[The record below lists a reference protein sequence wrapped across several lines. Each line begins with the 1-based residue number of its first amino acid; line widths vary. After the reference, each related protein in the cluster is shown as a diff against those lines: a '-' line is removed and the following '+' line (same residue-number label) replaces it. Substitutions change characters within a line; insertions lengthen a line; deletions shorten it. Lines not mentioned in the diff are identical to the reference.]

1 MVPFS
6 GTVLCAPTL
15 PNLAFATLSKNGQSP
30 GHIVAR
36 NLYASDRFEAV
47 RGVSSVSMNARLTL
61 EEILDQVRRLSEE
74 ERQRLVADL
83 QANAGRTPSEDR
95 RRATMRRWLAR
106 AGTGHADVDDISS
119 KKNRY
124 LAEIYATKP

>member
-1 MVPFS
+1 
-6 GTVLCAPTL
+6 
-15 PNLAFATLSKNGQSP
+15 
-30 GHIVAR
+30 
-36 NLYASDRFEAV
+36 
-47 RGVSSVSMNARLTL
+47 MNARLTL
-61 EEILDQVRRLSEE
+61 EEILDQVRHLSEE
-74 ERQRLVADL
+74 ERQRLVTDL

-95 RRATMRRWLAR
+95 RRAAMGRWLAR